1 MIFEDIKWDVEA
13 IISQA
18 LFWELSSWKTHQL
31 GRKVPGFARQ
41 TQLIGWRL
49 GGEGWFTLNTGGSFR
64 PSSNLVAAG
73 GIIRDDQGRFVSAFV
88 SNLGSCSVVRA
99 EMKGIV
105 DGMTITWE
113 RGICKLRIQTDSFLA
128 FNLLTSGDSGINQL
142 RSLCIDSGS
151 SKFKIGR
158 L

>member
-105 DGMTITWE
+105 HIYREANYAAD
-113 RGICKLRIQTDSFLA
+113 FLA
-128 FNLLTSGDSGINQL
+128 NSGHDQDLGIL
-142 RSLCIDSGS
+142 IFFVPL
-151 SKFKIGR
+151 
-158 L
+158 